1 MTAPIDIEKI
11 FPSFELLTAGDN
23 PDADTGADETNASLD
38 PTQGAGLATLASGA
52 VSTVSV
58 DNAGTF
64 YTTPPAV
71 TLSAPA
77 GGASVAQ
84 VNSSVAVTVTGIP
97 ASGKK
102 LSVDGTDITF
112 GDVASGTGDVKTDI
126 VGTSEVVEGT
136 ATGTIAISASP
147 NVLLAGASI
156 TIDGITF
163 EEGGSNGGGTDW
175 GRSGTNADAAT
186 NLAAAIDA
194 QANFVASAAGT
205 DITVSYASAGSAGN
219 VAITYGTGYTTGP
232 AALENGVD
240 AVAAGDAKDDFAAS
254 IAQYIRATGGGL
266 ANFSAEAASNIVTIS
281 YTGSNGTDPASPVG
295 DTKSVTTDAAAIS
308 GVGSLTSGAV
318 EFRTATAT
326 AALFAETDA
335 TNRGTIETIT
345 VVDAGSGYSGVP
357 TVTIPVAHG
366 NVIEKIGKLGADMVS
381 GGGSFDYAKDYIAI
395 ALEDFNIN
403 NASGVLKN
411 PLSSSEASENTGD
424 FRKLVYHILRRV
436 ETYLSEQESVASVAV
451 STAGTLYDAADTV
464 AITGGGGSGATASL
478 TVDTGTGAITG
489 VAVDTAGSGYTSTPS
504 AVITTSTG
512 SSAVLDVTLST
523 NTPAKFTCSK
533 GFLSEN
539 TATDEV
545 SRDYTTSFTFDE
557 SGLEMSAES

>member
-1 MTAPIDIEKI
+1 
-11 FPSFELLTAGDN
+11 
-23 PDADTGADETNASLD
+23 
-38 PTQGAGLATLASGA
+38 
-52 VSTVSV
+52 
-58 DNAGTF
+58 
-64 YTTPPAV
+64 
-71 TLSAPA
+71 
-77 GGASVAQ
+77 VAI
-84 VNSSVAVTVTGIP
+84 TVTGTP
-97 ASGKK
+97 VNGKK

-112 GDVASGTGDVKTDI
+112 GDVATGGNVLTDI
-126 VGTSEVVEGT
+126 VGTSAVLEDT
-136 ATGTIAISASP
+136 ATGTISIAASP
-147 NVLLAGASI
+147 NSLLAGVSI
-156 TIDGITF
+156 TIDGVTF

-175 GRSGTNADAAT
+175 GRNGTNADAAT
-186 NLAAAIDA
+186 ALAAAIDA
-194 QANFVASAAGT
+194 QANYIASAVGS
-205 DITVSYASAGSAGN
+205 DITVTYASAGSAGN
-219 VAITYGTGYTTGP
+219 VAITYSSGYTTGS
-232 AALENGVD
+232 AALAGGQD
-240 AVAAGDAKDDFAAS
+240 AVAAGDEKDDLAAS

-295 DTKSVTTDAAAIS
+295 DTKSVTTDAAAIT
-308 GVGSLTSGAV
+308 GAGSLISGAV

-326 AALFAETDA
+326 ATLFAETDA
-335 TNRGTIETIT
+335 TNRGTIETIS
-345 VVDAGSGYSGVP
+345 VVDAGSGYSGAP

-403 NASGVLKN
+403 NAQGVLKN
-411 PLSSSEASENTGD
+411 PLSSSEASENSGD
-424 FRKLVYHILRRV
+424 YRKLVYHILRTV

-464 AITGGGGSGATASL
+464 AITGGGGSGATATL
-478 TVDTGTGAITG
+478 TVDGGTGAITG
-489 VAVDTAGSGYTSTPS
+489 VTVDTPGSGYTSTPS

-523 NTPAKFTCSK
+523 NVPAKFTCSK